1 MYGMVQYVISSRGN
15 LLLEMDGQ
23 KFTLNRKKDTTFYW
37 ECVKKRNKLLKCNAR
52 IVIVD
57 GCVKSIR
64 GIHNHHMPKSDSKP
78 EIDFN
83 LNNENL

>member
-52 IVIVD
+52 TVIVD

-64 GIHNHHMPKSDSKP
+64 GIHNHHQTDSKA
-78 EIDFN
+78 EIDLN